1 MFCWCWLMMIERRN
15 LDNGEQQCELFV
27 DRRGDLHKT
36 LSLGK
41 YPANV
46 LLIFLL
52 SYDMIWLVCYAIIQL
67 YTIAIITWLD
77 PPQPPQPFHL
87 FFDLPMPWIGMMMMM
102 VRISVVCGAF
112 TQGGFTYRYILR
124 ISVIIIIMLRLM
136 IVMIVIITIEYG
148 NLDDGKIMVMV
159 LMILMILTMMRMQDV
174 RMIRTSLEGSGRWY
188 DSVFAQVIQ
197 SHPTL

>member
-1 MFCWCWLMMIERRN
+1 MWVVCWSPRWSPQDALPWQVSCK
-15 LDNGEQQCELFV
+15 CF
-27 DRRGDLHKT
+27 
-36 LSLGK
+36 
-41 YPANV
+41 NV

-112 TQGGFTYRYILR
+112 THGGFTYRYILR

-136 IVMIVIITIEYG
+136 ILSFMRIIA
-148 NLDDGKIMVMV
+148 MVMLNANV
-159 LMILMILTMMRMQDV
+159 DAMALWWWWWWLW
-174 RMIRTSLEGSGRWY
+174 RWWRW
-188 DSVFAQVIQ
+188 
-197 SHPTL
+197 